1 MSIRDTAPTDTGVA
15 VAGSPSRKAREL
27 WISAFILPFVPLLAS
42 VMYMDGFAPAED
54 VREAIQGDACR
65 LATIQRSLDAGQPLT
80 RYEVFLTWNGCRAP
94 TDGLAGWHRW
104 RERRGAESDQA
115 LSEQRRA
122 MLADALAPQSMR

>member
-1 MSIRDTAPTDTGVA
+1 MSVRHTAPSDTGVA
-15 VAGSPSRKAREL
+15 VAGSPSRMARTL
-27 WISAFILPFVPLLAS
+27 WISAFILPFVPLMAS

-104 RERRGAESDQA
+104 RERGGAEADQA

-122 MLADALAPQSMR
+122 MRAEVLAPQSQK